1 MEKVIKSE
9 KEWRDQLTSEEF
21 YVCRQKGTER
31 AFTGTYNQ
39 YKKPGTYVCTCCGQ
53 SLFDATI
60 SLIRARDGRVL
71 LDQYVQKRWQLKWI
85 GVILWFELRS
95 FALVVMRILVMCL
108 RMAQPQQAF
117 ASV

>member
-39 YKKPGTYVCTCCGQ
+39 YKKPGTSFVGVAVSHCLMQ
-53 SLFDATI
+53 TI
-60 SLIRARDGRVL
+60 SLIRARDGQVL
-71 LDQYVQKRWQLKWI
+71 LDQSIQKRWQLK
-85 GVILWFELRS
+85 
-95 FALVVMRILVMCL
+95 
-108 RMAQPQQAF
+108 
-117 ASV
+117 

>member
-39 YKKPGTYVCTCCGQ
+39 YKKQ
-53 SLFDATI
+53 KSFLAKNSNLF
-60 SLIRARDGRVL
+60 L
-71 LDQYVQKRWQLKWI
+71 LSKHK
-85 GVILWFELRS
+85 
-95 FALVVMRILVMCL
+95 
-108 RMAQPQQAF
+108 
-117 ASV
+117 